1 MTETM
6 KKMILKLLMFL
17 FVFTFSIGMINEN
30 NDLVINDYNY
40 MPQPIYDDIW
50 GTIYHAV
57 EEQCD
62 DTPTITGDGSRI
74 NPYRASEHR
83 WIAISQEMLNCEYRQ
98 TLVDDTMLFRGKISY
113 GDTIWIQSPHSEI
126 NGWWIVRDTKNKRYK
141 NSIDFLQTVGD
152 GNLYNNDKM
161 WSGKFEDLKIYDY
174 DDGKILEQLEN
185 NRHAN
190 T

>member
-1 MTETM
+1 M
-6 KKMILKLLMFL
+6 LKLLMFL
-17 FVFTFSIGMINEN
+17 FVFTFSTGMIDEN
-30 NDLVINDYNY
+30 NDLISNDHNY
-40 MPQPIYDDIW
+40 IPEPVYDNIW

-57 EEQCD
+57 KEQCD

-161 WSGKFEDLKIYDY
+161 WSGKFEDLKLYS
-174 DDGKILEQLEN
+174 LEDAKLLGYNPQ
-185 NRHAN
+185 